1 MIRRY
6 MLPLM
11 ALAGLAVAIATVL
24 RGNQSAPAIP
34 PIVQAAK
41 SPFASYLAGAGIVEA
56 STENIAVGTPVSG
69 IVTAIYVKWGKRVK
83 AGDPLFKI
91 DDRDLQAQ
99 LLPAI
104 AKVKEAQATLAMAQ
118 SQLRLAQSVPDKRA
132 ISVEELSNRCSAV
145 AIDEAAVA
153 STKAQVEQLR
163 IEVERRTICALV
175 SGQILQIKTHLGE
188 FAPSG
193 VVSPPLMLLG
203 QDTPHL
209 HVRVDIDENDAWRF
223 RDRAPALAFVRGNP
237 QLKTPLQFVRVEPYV
252 VPKVSLT
259 GQTTERVDAR
269 VLQIIYSFD
278 QAALPVYVGQ
288 QMDVFIQAPPLDS
301 LRVPHQSGEGL

>member
-1 MIRRY
+1 
-6 MLPLM
+6 
-11 ALAGLAVAIATVL
+11 LAVAVATVI
-24 RGNQSAPAIP
+24 RGNQSAPAVP
-34 PIVQAAK
+34 PVAQPPKA
-41 SPFASYLAGAGIVEA
+41 PFASYLAGAGIVES
-56 STENIAVGTPVSG
+56 STENIAVGTPVAG
-69 IVTAIYVKWGKRVK
+69 IVTAIYVKWGDRVR

-104 AKVKEAQATLAMAQ
+104 TKVKEAQATLAMAQ

-132 ISVEELSNRCSAV
+132 ISVEELSNRRSAV

-163 IEVERRTICALV
+163 IEIERRTIRALV
-175 SGQILQIKTHLGE
+175 SAQILQIKTHLGE
-188 FAPSG
+188 FAQSG
-193 VVSPPLMLLG
+193 AASPPLMLIG
-203 QDTPHL
+203 QDTPRLHL
-209 HVRVDIDENDAWRF
+209 RVDIDENEAWRF
-223 RDRAPALAFVRGNP
+223 RTGARAVAFVRGNP
-237 QLKTPLQFVRVEPYV
+237 ELQTPLRLVRIEPYV

-259 GQTTERVDAR
+259 GQSTERVDTR

-301 LRVPHQSGEGL
+301 LRVRHESGEGS